1 MSRGAALV
9 LAFLM
14 ICSKSLA
21 AQASLATPD
30 PPLDPARA
38 SLRDALLLL
47 RDSLVSVDGAA
58 ARLQRDFRASSEASL
73 LSRARVMHEA
83 CARSSRAV
91 PPARGAVVSAKLSGP
106 RKAKLRSELLRSMDR
121 LHAALTRCEN
131 EFAQMS
137 RAGQGEQV
145 RGYGNN
151 RADQAKASI
160 RQYEETLGK
169 FFGAL
174 GIKVRPSGPA

>member
-1 MSRGAALV
+1 MSRRAAVV
-9 LAFLM
+9 LALM
-14 ICSKSLA
+14 ICARSLA

-38 SLRDALLLL
+38 SLRDALVLL

-83 CARSSRAV
+83 CARSAGAV
-91 PPARGAVVSAKLSGP
+91 PPARGAVVSFKLSGA
-106 RKAKLRSELLRSMDR
+106 RKLKLRSELLRSMDR
-121 LHAALTRCEN
+121 LRGALTRCET

-137 RAGQGEQV
+137 RPGQGEQV

-151 RADQAKASI
+151 RADQTKASI
-160 RQYEETLGK
+160 RRYEEALST